1 MVQISKFCDLH
12 GLRCIKWP
20 LILVL
25 FSLAL
30 GECLIFG
37 QKVSVL
43 SNRLAK
49 PREGSQEACRRMGVW
64 AYGVKRTRRALLPDG
79 TYETHGTNVTDPL
92 VP

>member
-1 MVQISKFCDLH
+1 VVWISKFCDLH
-12 GLRCIKWP
+12 GLRCIKWL

-30 GECLIFG
+30 GEGLIFG

-49 PREGSQEACRRMGVW
+49 PYFRDAAGGFGDYKDFAPTE
-64 AYGVKRTRRALLPDG
+64 
-79 TYETHGTNVTDPL
+79 L
-92 VP
+92 V